1 MYRLIC
7 LFAALSA
14 SATVAAAPLDRPPPE
29 LEALVKTAGYQNNVA
44 RLFSLL
50 PSDVFQR
57 CPTLVSN
64 GSRVTIIQPV
74 TFASGGYPI
83 SGLWRQSFP
92 VSGCG
97 NDTTINLFFQGQP
110 TEKVGS
116 IVGIAGATHA
126 DLALQRDALRYAV
139 IAVQAASPKCADA
152 HIRTSSY
159 DGSGTGKHARAWRET
174 WTVAAC
180 GHVFQVP
187 LEFIPDATGTVISAK
202 VATPVG
208 P

>member
-1 MYRLIC
+1 MYRSIC
-7 LFAALSA
+7 LFAALVA
-14 SATVAAAPLDRPPPE
+14 GAPVAAAPVDRPPPE

-57 CPTLVSN
+57 CHTLVSN
-64 GSRVTIIQPV
+64 GSQVTIIQPV
-74 TFASGGYPI
+74 TFAPDGYPI
-83 SGLWRQSFP
+83 SGLWKQSFP

-97 NDTTINLFFQGQP
+97 NDTTINIFFQGQP

-116 IVGIAGATHA
+116 VVGIAGATHA
-126 DLALQRDALRYAV
+126 DLALQRDALRYA
-139 IAVQAASPKCADA
+139 ILAVQAASAKCTDA
-152 HIRTSSY
+152 HVRTSSY
-159 DGSGTGKHARAWRET
+159 DGSGTGKHEKAWRET
-174 WTVAAC
+174 WTIAAC

-208 P
+208 